1 MVCPR
6 LSVIAA
12 PSYCSPII
20 MIKHTFRI
28 SSLLALLYV
37 TLATAAAPGY
47 VLRFPDQQDWKL
59 GHEQK
64 QGDSF
69 IQEFVKRHERVQAW
83 SEMVTISH
91 MKLATKVSA
100 DAVSK
105 RTIDG
110 LRKGCPSF
118 NHSVLSSDLTHVIVR
133 WSDEGCG
140 GWPAQEGVMQFTSTD
155 DGVFNFQ
162 YAYLKNKASPDFEG
176 WVKIISEAK
185 ILR

>member
-1 MVCPR
+1 MT
-6 LSVIAA
+6 
-12 PSYCSPII
+12 
-20 MIKHTFRI
+20 KHAVRSF
-28 SSLLALLYV
+28 SLLALLYV

-59 GHEQK
+59 GHEQR

-69 IQEFVKRHERVQAW
+69 IQEFVKRHESVQAW
-83 SEMVTISH
+83 SEIVTISR
-91 MKLATKVSA
+91 MKLATKASA
-100 DAVSK
+100 DTVTM

-118 NHSVLSSDLTHVIVR
+118 SHSVLASDLAHVIFR

-140 GWPAQEGVMQFTSTD
+140 GWPAQEGVMQITSTD

-185 ILR
+185 ALR